1 MKKIFKYIGLILL
14 CMPYTYHFPIYSNGK
29 LNFTEILLYAA
40 YIAGVTFYVK
50 ATSDQDD
57 W

>member
-14 CMPYTYHFPIYSNGK
+14 CIPYIYHFPIYSNGK
-29 LNFTEILLYAA
+29 LNIIETLLYMP
-40 YIAGVTFYVK
+40 YITGIVLFVK
-50 ATSDQDD
+50 ASSDKDD

>member
-14 CMPYTYHFPIYSNGK
+14 CMPYAYHFPIYSNGK
-29 LNFTEILLYAA
+29 LNYTEVLLYAA

>member
-14 CMPYTYHFPIYSNGK
+14 CMPYAYHFPIYSNGE
-29 LNFTEILLYAA
+29 LNLIETLLYVA
-40 YIAGVTFYVK
+40 YIAGITFYVK

>member
-14 CMPYTYHFPIYSNGK
+14 CIPYIYHFPIYSNGK
-29 LNFTEILLYAA
+29 FNIIETLLYMA
-40 YIAGVTFYVK
+40 YVTGIVLFVK
-50 ATSDQDD
+50 ATSDQDN